1 MTRDRRSAGRED
13 GKSVGR
19 EDGRP
24 ANDQGRGGLLTTR
37 TADD

>member
-19 EDGRP
+19 EDGRT